1 MKRTKKENFSWES
14 EKMNA
19 KFHKNCENSGKILK
33 IFMCKV

>member
-14 EKMNA
+14 EEMNV
-19 KFHKNCENSGKILK
+19 KFQKNRENSGKILK